1 VADLEF
7 VQGKGFISYEFPSV
21 FAWAEGEDEKAFAER
36 LRLTKVYDSECDY
49 GEMACGITIYEP
61 RTGSPFLDP
70 GFGVTGLAMVTAL
83 HDQYDLIV
91 ARSPGDWLALRLQL
105 TSVAAQ
111 ASALDCVAKS
121 ALIAERAFRH
131 RAGHSPVRPC
141 RACMTDEEARREQE
155 RGASSRERCLGK

>member
-7 VQGKGFISYEFPSV
+7 VQGKGFISYEFPSC

-36 LRLTKVYDSECDY
+36 LKLANVYESECDY
-49 GEMACGITIYEP
+49 GELACGITIYEP
-61 RTGSPFLDP
+61 GEGSALLEP
-70 GFGVTGLAMVTAL
+70 GVVGLAMVTAVR
-83 HDQYDLIV
+83 DRYDLIV
-91 ARSPGDWLALRLQL
+91 ARSAGDWLALRLQL

-131 RAGHSPVRPC
+131 RAGHPPARPC
-141 RACMTDEEARREQE
+141 RACMTDDEARREQG
-155 RGASSRERCLGK
+155 RGTPNSKLRW